1 MKQIIKKIFSPNKI
15 LGFII
20 FNFSFLLLIY
30 VFVNHLEDTFL
41 AYLSYLLSTY
51 SLILFIFWFY
61 HACKFST
68 NFIKS
73 SHAYQF
79 YQKHFNTILKSSLFL
94 STVFSIGYCVFNLAV
109 GVIYH
114 SFWFITFAVYY
125 FLLSFMRLSLLYNV
139 KDLGKN
145 LRREYLKLK
154 RCGIALLLFNLVL
167 IGLIIL
173 ILHDE
178 GTIQYS
184 GLVIYV
190 VALYDFYY
198 IISAFINVFKY
209 RDHKSPIILASR
221 AIKVAVAMISIISL
235 EVAMITRFGDNDPV
249 FKSMMTSWVG
259 FFACLINSIVAI
271 YMIVKAN
278 KYLKD

>member
-1 MKQIIKKIFSPNKI
+1 MKKMIKRIFFPNKI

-20 FNFSFLLLIY
+20 FNFSFILLIY
-30 VFVNHLEDTFL
+30 VFGNHLEDSPL

-51 SLILFIFWFY
+51 SLILFIIWFC
-61 HACKFST
+61 HACQFST
-68 NFIKS
+68 NFIKR

-79 YQKHFNTILKSSLFL
+79 YQKHFNTFLKSSLFL
-94 STVFSIGYCVFNLAV
+94 SAAFSIGYCVFNLVV
-109 GVIYH
+109 GISYH

-125 FLLSFMRLSLLYNV
+125 FLLSFMRLILLYNV

-145 LRREYLKLK
+145 LKSEYQKLK
-154 RCGIALLLFNLVL
+154 SCGILLLLFNLIL

-173 ILHDE
+173 ILHEE

-190 VALYDFYY
+190 VAFYDFYY

-209 RDHKSPIILASR
+209 HNHKSPIILASC

>member
-178 GTIQYS
+178 
-184 GLVIYV
+184 V
-190 VALYDFYY
+190 
-198 IISAFINVFKY
+198 
-209 RDHKSPIILASR
+209 
-221 AIKVAVAMISIISL
+221 KV
-235 EVAMITRFGDNDPV
+235 
-249 FKSMMTSWVG
+249 
-259 FFACLINSIVAI
+259 
-271 YMIVKAN
+271 
-278 KYLKD
+278 